1 MIYVVILAPR
11 DEAVDVPCNGFA
23 QATICLSS
31 LYNMD
36 SRLIMLS
43 NELAFAVE
51 TVRSAVR
58 ISREV
63 QAEITPGR
71 WSKEDRTPVTVAD
84 LAVQAVVS
92 AALAEQFPHDP
103 LMAEEGS
110 SELREPAWA
119 ELLANVTAH
128 VGVVRPDHPDPSRVL
143 DWIERGQHEIDPERR
158 YWVLDPVDG
167 TKGFL
172 RKEQYAIAL
181 ALVERGQV
189 LLGVLAC
196 PNLPSVIGQAAPAQ
210 PSSAVQ
216 PPGLGQL
223 YAAVRGAGAERIDL
237 GVADAILSR
246 RPIHVATSGDP
257 ASARW
262 CERVES
268 SDKNHDLTAQVVER
282 IGIRNAPDRLDS
294 QAKYAVVARGDASL
308 YLRHSLNRDYREKV
322 WDHAAGVLITQEAGG
337 RVTDVTGKPLDFSQ
351 GRELSANQGIVA
363 TNGMLHDRVLA
374 AVNEVI
380 VKMSRK

>member
-1 MIYVVILAPR
+1 
-11 DEAVDVPCNGFA
+11 
-23 QATICLSS
+23 
-31 LYNMD
+31 
-36 SRLIMLS
+36 ML
-43 NELAFAVE
+43 ELEIAFAVE

-58 ISREV
+58 ICREV
-63 QAEITPGR
+63 QAEIAPGR
-71 WSKEDRTPVTVAD
+71 WNKEDRTPVTVAD

-92 AALAEQFPHDP
+92 AALEERFPHDP

-119 ELLANVTAH
+119 ELLSNVTAH
-128 VGVVRPDHPDPSRVL
+128 VGLVRPGRPDRSQVL
-143 DWIERGQHEIDPERR
+143 DFIERGQQAIDPQRR

-181 ALVERGQV
+181 ALVERGEV

-196 PNLPSVIGQAAPAQ
+196 PNLPAAIDQ
-210 PSSAVQ
+210 SAPIKSD
-216 PPGLGQL
+216 PPPPLGMGQL
-223 YAAVRGAGAERIDL
+223 YAAVRGSGAERIDL
-237 GVADAILSR
+237 GPADAIFSR
-246 RPIHVATSGDP
+246 RRIHVATSGDP
-257 ASARW
+257 ALAHW

-282 IGIRNAPDRLDS
+282 IGIRTPPDRLDS

-363 TNGMLHDRVLA
+363 TNGLLHDRVLS
-374 AVNEVI
+374 AVRDVI
-380 VKMSRK
+380 VKMSRS

>member
-1 MIYVVILAPR
+1 MLENEI
-11 DEAVDVPCNGFA
+11 
-23 QATICLSS
+23 TI
-31 LYNMD
+31 
-36 SRLIMLS
+36 
-43 NELAFAVE
+43 AVE

-58 ISREV
+58 ICREV
-63 QAEITPGR
+63 QAEIAPGR
-71 WSKEDRTPVTVAD
+71 WNKDDRTPVTVAD

-92 AALAEQFPHDP
+92 AALEERFPIDP

-110 SELREPAWA
+110 SELRDPSWA
-119 ELLANVTAH
+119 DLLASVTAH
-128 VGVVRPDHPDPSRVL
+128 VGHVLPMCPAQSQVL
-143 DWIERGQHEIDPERR
+143 DWIERGQQTIDPARR

-181 ALVERGQV
+181 ALIDRGQV

-196 PNLPSVIGQAAPAQ
+196 PNLPSAIDQ
-210 PSSAVQ
+210 SALSQ

-223 YAAVRGAGAERIDL
+223 YAAVKGQGAERIDL
-237 GVADAILSR
+237 GPADAIRSR
-246 RPIHVATSGDP
+246 HAIHVAASGDP
-257 ASARW
+257 ALARW

-282 IGIRNAPDRLDS
+282 IGIRTPPDRLDS

-337 RVTDVTGKPLDFSQ
+337 RVTDVTGKPLDFSK

-363 TNGMLHDRVLA
+363 TNGLLHDRVLA
-374 AVNEVI
+374 AVHDVI
-380 VKMSRK
+380 VKMKLPADNPPSM

>member
-1 MIYVVILAPR
+1 
-11 DEAVDVPCNGFA
+11 
-23 QATICLSS
+23 
-31 LYNMD
+31 
-36 SRLIMLS
+36 MLE
-43 NELAFAVE
+43 NEIAFAVE

-58 ISREV
+58 ICREV

-71 WSKEDRTPVTVAD
+71 WNKEDRTPVTVAD

-92 AALAEQFPHDP
+92 AALAERFPNDP

-119 ELLANVTAH
+119 DLLAKVTAH
-128 VGVVRPDHPDPSRVL
+128 VGLVRPKRPDKLKVL
-143 DWIERGQHEIDPERR
+143 DWIERGQLAIDPARR

-181 ALVERGQV
+181 ALVERGQI

-196 PNLPSVIGQAAPAQ
+196 PNLPSSIGASAESGQ
-210 PSSAVQ
+210 PQ
-216 PPGLGQL
+216 GLGQL
-223 YAAVRGAGAERIDL
+223 YAAVRGGGAERIDL
-237 GVADAILSR
+237 GAADAILSR
-246 RPIHVATSGDP
+246 RPIHVSSGGDP
-257 ASARW
+257 ALAHW

-282 IGIRNAPDRLDS
+282 IGIRTPPDRLDS

-308 YLRHSLNRDYREKV
+308 YLRHSLNRDYKEKV

-363 TNGMLHDRVLA
+363 TNGLLHERVLA
-374 AVNEVI
+374 AVHDVI
-380 VKMSRK
+380 VALTK

>member
-1 MIYVVILAPR
+1 MLA
-11 DEAVDVPCNGFA
+11 
-23 QATICLSS
+23 T
-31 LYNMD
+31 
-36 SRLIMLS
+36 
-43 NELAFAVE
+43 ELAFAVE

-58 ISREV
+58 ICREV
-63 QAEITPGR
+63 QAEIAPSR
-71 WSKEDRTPVTVAD
+71 WNKEDRTPVTVAD

-92 AALAEQFPHDP
+92 AALQERYPDDP

-110 SELREPAWA
+110 SELREPAWSD
-119 ELLANVTAH
+119 LLAKVTAH
-128 VGVVRPDHPDPSRVL
+128 VGLVRPEVSVRGGSPDQSRVL
-143 DWIERGQHEIDPERR
+143 DWIERGQDVIDPQRR

-196 PNLPSVIGQAAPAQ
+196 PNLPSVID
-210 PSSAVQ
+210 PSASAE

-223 YAAVRGAGAERIDL
+223 YAAVRGTGAERIDL
-237 GVADAILSR
+237 GPGDAILSR
-246 RPIHVATSGDP
+246 RAIHVAASGDP
-257 ASARW
+257 ALAHW

-268 SDKNHDLTAQVVER
+268 SDRNHDLTAQVVER
-282 IGIRNAPDRLDS
+282 IGIRTPPDRLDS

-337 RVTDVTGKPLDFSQ
+337 RVTDVTGKILDFSQ

-363 TNGMLHDRVLA
+363 TNGLLHERVLA
-374 AVNEVI
+374 AVRDVI
-380 VKMSRK
+380 VTMSQK

>member
-1 MIYVVILAPR
+1 MLESEIT
-11 DEAVDVPCNGFA
+11 FA
-23 QATICLSS
+23 I
-31 LYNMD
+31 
-36 SRLIMLS
+36 
-43 NELAFAVE
+43 E

-58 ISREV
+58 ICREV

-71 WSKEDRTPVTVAD
+71 WNKEDRTPVTVAD

-92 AALAEQFPHDP
+92 AALAERFPDDP

-119 ELLANVTAH
+119 DLLANVTAH
-128 VGVVRPDHPDPSRVL
+128 VGLVRPEQPSQTHVL
-143 DWIERGQHEIDPERR
+143 DWIERGQHAIDPLRR

-196 PNLPSVIGQAAPAQ
+196 PNLPLGRGQLY
-210 PSSAVQ
+210 SAVQ
-216 PPGLGQL
+216 GQ
-223 YAAVRGAGAERIDL
+223 GAEQIDL
-237 GVADAILSR
+237 GPADAILSR
-246 RPIHVATSGDP
+246 RPMHVAASGDP
-257 ASARW
+257 ALAHW
-262 CERVES
+262 CERVDS

-282 IGIRNAPDRLDS
+282 IGILALPNRLDS

-308 YLRHSLNRDYREKV
+308 YLRHSLNRDYKEKV

-363 TNGMLHDRVLA
+363 TNGLLHDRVLA
-374 AVNEVI
+374 AVHDVI
-380 VKMSRK
+380 VTMSPK